1 MSTSSS
7 PAVATPSDSANP
19 PDWRDQF
26 QFYEAATGDC
36 CDVCGSSDTIG
47 LEPRFGYPSCEGCKD
62 VPPVKRKAMSLL
74 PR

>member
-1 MSTSSS
+1 MCENNT
-7 PAVATPSDSANP
+7 PAVPASSASANT

-26 QFYEAATGDC
+26 QFYEAAAGDC

-62 VPPVKRKAMSLL
+62 VPPLKRKPLALQA
-74 PR
+74 